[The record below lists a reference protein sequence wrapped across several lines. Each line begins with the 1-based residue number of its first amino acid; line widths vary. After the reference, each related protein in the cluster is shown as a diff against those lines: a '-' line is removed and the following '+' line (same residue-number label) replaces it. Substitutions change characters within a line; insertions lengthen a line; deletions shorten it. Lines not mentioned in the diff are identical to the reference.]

1 MLKQT
6 LKYDLSNLENIL
18 FDSYKFTAK
27 ELANHYIDLIYS
39 NDKNIKAFNMFKLI
53 FILSVKFIIF
63 LRNKDMINN
72 KYKTKPTIPVSDNS
86 SNKVLCGCD
95 EQF

>member
-1 MLKQT
+1 MFERKTCKPITIQKGVAFQEVNKLP
-6 LKYDLSNLENIL
+6 DGNIGNKL
-18 FDSYKFTAK
+18 
-27 ELANHYIDLIYS
+27 
-39 NDKNIKAFNMFKLI
+39 KNIKAFNMFKLI

>member
-1 MLKQT
+1 
-6 LKYDLSNLENIL
+6 
-18 FDSYKFTAK
+18 
-27 ELANHYIDLIYS
+27 
-39 NDKNIKAFNMFKLI
+39 MFKLI

-95 EQF
+95 EQFENL